1 MGHVPR
7 LIVNVD
13 HSIVRAAVMLG
24 IPDCI
29 ANRIRLAVPQATEW
43 QGIADEI
50 DASFVLAS
58 ADFVNVHQSR
68 TRALFM
74 NTAQA
79 QKTYTTK
86 V

>member
-1 MGHVPR
+1 
-7 LIVNVD
+7 
-13 HSIVRAAVMLG
+13 MLG
-24 IPDCI
+24 VSDCI
-29 ANRIRLAVPQATEW
+29 ANRIRLAVPPATEW
-43 QGIADEI
+43 RGIADEI
-50 DASFVLAS
+50 DVSFVLAWV
-58 ADFVNVHQSR
+58 DFLNVHQSR